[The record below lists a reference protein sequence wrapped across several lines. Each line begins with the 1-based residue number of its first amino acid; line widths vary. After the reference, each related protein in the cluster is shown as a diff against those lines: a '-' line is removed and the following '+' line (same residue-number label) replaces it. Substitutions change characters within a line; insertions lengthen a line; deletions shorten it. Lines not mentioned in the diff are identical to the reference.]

1 MHVPQS
7 NSGLT
12 GPSISIPDT
21 LGIHLTELP
30 KFENSRAGSMYS
42 LMQVKESMGLRE
54 QLDALF
60 GEGCVCAQLYA
71 GEVVSY

>member
-1 MHVPQS
+1 MHVPQT

-12 GPSISIPDT
+12 GPSISVPDT

-30 KFENSRAGSMYS
+30 KFENFGAESMCS
-42 LMQVKESMGLRE
+42 LMQVKESMGLLE

-60 GEGCVCAQLYA
+60 GEGCVWVQLYA
-71 GEVVSY
+71 DEVVSY